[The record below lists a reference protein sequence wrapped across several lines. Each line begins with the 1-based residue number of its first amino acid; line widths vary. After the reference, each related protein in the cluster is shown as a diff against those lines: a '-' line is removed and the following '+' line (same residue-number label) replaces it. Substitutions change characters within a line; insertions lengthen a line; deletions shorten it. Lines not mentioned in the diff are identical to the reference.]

1 MPRVGLSGVPSDTDA
16 SECASHE
23 RRIAPTL
30 TQAQWVPLAQAHAD
44 RVEPWVRPHLARRS
58 RQQPHPVEDFLWR
71 YYSYPPQALRTWH
84 PGWGVEL
91 SGDVAGFG
99 TVRGF
104 VVDGDRARVD
114 PALPARRAVQVREI
128 GDLLAANQ
136 SRPPRL
142 GCFGLHEWAMV
153 YRQPAEQVRHALVP
167 LRLGAAGTDAVVDA
181 HRISCSHYDAY
192 RFFTEAAAPLNT
204 MRPTLATRVVNEQPG
219 CLHAGMDGLQMGL
232 QTGAVQLRRPGRRLL
247 RAGP

>member
-104 VVDGDRARVD
+104 EVDGDRARVD

-128 GDLLAANQ
+128 RDLLVATQ
-136 SRPPRL
+136 SRPAR
-142 GCFGLHEWAMV
+142 
-153 YRQPAEQVRHALVP
+153 PASGSVPARHA
-167 LRLGAAGTDAVVDA
+167 AG
-181 HRISCSHYDAY
+181 RPRSPRP
-192 RFFTEAAAPLNT
+192 RFATASPAWRRKSRCRRRKARSRTAP
-204 MRPTLATRVVNEQPG
+204 RHGPPG
-219 CLHAGMDGLQMGL
+219 
-232 QTGAVQLRRPGRRLL
+232 
-247 RAGP
+247 